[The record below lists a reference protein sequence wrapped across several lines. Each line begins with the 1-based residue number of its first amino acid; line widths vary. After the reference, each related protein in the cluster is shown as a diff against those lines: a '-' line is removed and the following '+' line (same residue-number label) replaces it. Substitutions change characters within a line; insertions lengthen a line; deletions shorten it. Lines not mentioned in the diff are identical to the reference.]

1 MKRVALVLA
10 VLVYSG
16 LDLSLAGM
24 PGAFVFD
31 PADSVES
38 AHGTRTD
45 SARPLVVVQVSAG
58 ERPITLSPPPASV
71 PTGAASARVRPELR
85 VVCRLPR
92 AVLATPS
99 SEDPH

>member
-1 MKRVALVLA
+1 VKRVALVLA

-38 AHGTRTD
+38 AHGTRAD
-45 SARPLVVVQVSAG
+45 SARPLVAVQVPEG
-58 ERPITLSPPPASV
+58 ERPSTLSPPGSV
-71 PTGAASARVRPELR
+71 PTGAAAARVRPQLR
-85 VVCRLPR
+85 VVYRLPR
-92 AVLATPS
+92 AILGPPS